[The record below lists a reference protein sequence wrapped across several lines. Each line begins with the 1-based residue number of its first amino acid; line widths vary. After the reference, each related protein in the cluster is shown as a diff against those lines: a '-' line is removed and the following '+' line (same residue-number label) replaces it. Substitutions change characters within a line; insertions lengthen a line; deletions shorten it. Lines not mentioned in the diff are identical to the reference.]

1 MFHENIT
8 YAKAINLAMGRAME
22 EDPNVFAFGIDLTD
36 FKKTFG
42 SGEGLIERYGINRY
56 FGSPVSEAAAT
67 GVAIGAAQA
76 GLRPIHV
83 HARAD
88 FMLLA
93 MNQLVNIASS
103 KAYMSDGQDQLPMVV
118 RCMIGR
124 SWGQGAQHSKA
135 LHSTLAH
142 FPGLKVVM
150 PSNPQDAYSLLR
162 SAIHDNSPVIFF
174 EHRWLYDVI
183 GDVDDELTVDIGDC
197 FIDISTGLNGSLRP
211 QITILATSWMVV
223 EALEVQKVLHLY
235 GIGSDVIDIRSI
247 VPLDIW
253 SIVSSVNISGLV
265 IIADNDWTFCGFSS
279 ELSAQITE
287 QCFDRLH
294 KPPVRIGFA
303 PTPCPTT
310 RPLENAF
317 YPSAIDII
325 RAAEKLLEIDPIDV
339 SGVHFNDYE
348 NRFKGPF

>member
-1 MFHENIT
+1 MIHGNIT
-8 YAKAINLAMGRAME
+8 YAKAINLAMHHAME

-36 FKKTFG
+36 FKETFG
-42 SGEGLIERYGINRY
+42 SGTGLREQFGDKRY

-67 GVAIGAAQA
+67 GIAIGAAQA

-103 KAYMSDGQDQLPMVV
+103 KAYMSDGADSLPMVV

-162 SAIHDNSPVIFF
+162 TSIADNSPVIFF
-174 EHRWLYDVI
+174 EHRWLYDVV
-183 GDVDDELTVDIGDC
+183 GMVDDKIRNLTP
-197 FIDISTGLNGSLRP
+197 TGKLP
-211 QITILATSWMVV
+211 AWFTPEITIIANSWMVI
-223 EALEVQKVLHLY
+223 EAIESQNALAAN
-235 GIGSDVIDIRSI
+235 GISTDVIDVRSI
-247 VPLDIW
+247 VPLDIQT
-253 SIVSSVNISGLV
+253 IVDSVNVSGRV

-287 QCFDRLH
+287 QCFARLR

-317 YPSAIDII
+317 YPTAIDII
-325 RAAEKLLEIDPIDV
+325 HAAENLLSIDPIDI